1 MAANI
6 AGTSPLSESNLSR
19 PVACK
24 RCRGRRT
31 YCSKEQPIC
40 ASCREGNHECVYES
54 GRKIVVSESYLR
66 DLEAKLKS
74 YEANSA
80 TAAPQPS
87 SVSRKNDPELDVNP
101 LMDNFANLVIS
112 PSGKHHYLGSS
123 SSTILGRRFRDIV
136 GITNSGLD
144 LDQEYS
150 TYNHSALRLRRL
162 SVVDNVMLP
171 PAAFAKRL
179 YIAQHSYIGTIF
191 AFCTPDVFE
200 EQLQQA
206 YRGPPDIGD
215 REACLAYC
223 QTLLVLAFGQLY
235 SVNQWSGF
243 DGPPGF
249 DFFTQAL
256 QYLPDM
262 YEEGSVLFVGVLA
275 LIGYFLQNLNRR
287 DAAFLYVGTALR
299 MAISLALH
307 QEVPDPR
314 LDEASKE
321 QRRRIWWSVY
331 SLDRIL
337 CVKSG
342 NPLTID
348 DQDIAVKLPNRLSN
362 EPEYCPAV
370 CLRHYTQ
377 LSRILGRIMKT
388 IYRRTPKSGS
398 TLIASVSEIMTD
410 LSTWHRDLPNELRF
424 DPAKLN
430 VSRESVSTFL
440 HYHQCINLTARP
452 LLFHVVEKRL
462 HGNADDLSKDWKDGL
477 SATTIAV
484 IDMCVSA
491 AKDSVN
497 MMTLAA
503 TKDLVATYGYM
514 DGEHAFSAAIVLVM
528 VCVAFPATRSE
539 FMAMD
544 QALEL
549 LQGMA
554 ERGNTHI
561 AARHQLLSHLRS
573 LISLPS
579 VNIASTPPAASIPQ
593 QNTTF
598 VDVNQMLSYDAGN
611 VDFGLWEEGYTNP
624 DLDIDFQ
631 DLTQWTQAAQNTY
644 GVGSM

>member
-1 MAANI
+1 
-6 AGTSPLSESNLSR
+6 
-19 PVACK
+19 
-24 RCRGRRT
+24 
-31 YCSKEQPIC
+31 
-40 ASCREGNHECVYES
+40 
-54 GRKIVVSESYLR
+54 
-66 DLEAKLKS
+66 
-74 YEANSA
+74 
-80 TAAPQPS
+80 
-87 SVSRKNDPELDVNP
+87 
-101 LMDNFANLVIS
+101 
-112 PSGKHHYLGSS
+112 
-123 SSTILGRRFRDIV
+123 
-136 GITNSGLD
+136 
-144 LDQEYS
+144 
-150 TYNHSALRLRRL
+150 
-162 SVVDNVMLP
+162 MLP
-171 PAAFAKRL
+171 PVAFAKRL
-179 YIAQHSYIGTIF
+179 YLAQHSYIGTIF
-191 AFCTPDVFE
+191 AFCTPEVFE
-200 EQLQQA
+200 EQFQQA
-206 YRGPPDIGD
+206 YRGPPDVSD

-275 LIGYFLQNLNRR
+275 LIGYFMQNLNRR

-337 CVKSG
+337 CIKGG

-348 DQDIAVKLPNRLSN
+348 DQDIAVKLPSRLSN

-388 IYRRTPKSGS
+388 VYRKTPKSGS
-398 TLIASVSEIMTD
+398 TLMASVSEIMTS
-410 LSTWHRDLPNELRF
+410 LSTWHRDLPSELRF
-424 DPAKLN
+424 DPDKLH

-452 LLFHVVEKRL
+452 LLFHVVERRL
-462 HGNADDLSKDWKDGL
+462 QGSASELGRDWKEGL
-477 SATTIAV
+477 SPTTIAV
-484 IDMCVSA
+484 ISMCVSA
-491 AKDSVN
+491 AKDSVT

-503 TKDLVATYGYM
+503 KKNLVATYGYM

-528 VCVAFPATRSE
+528 VCVAFPASRSDI
-539 FMAMD
+539 ASMD

-549 LQGMA
+549 LRGMA
-554 ERGNTHI
+554 EKGNTYI
-561 AARHQLLSHLRS
+561 AARYQLLFDLRS
-573 LISLPS
+573 LISLPPS
-579 VNIASTPPAASIPQ
+579 NVASTSPTVAMSQ

-598 VDVNQMLSYDAGN
+598 VDVDQMLSYDVGD
-611 VDFGLWEEGYTNP
+611 VDLGLWEEGYMNP
-624 DLDIDFQ
+624 DYDIQF
-631 DLTQWTQAAQNTY
+631 DLTQLTQAAQNTY
-644 GVGSM
+644 GVGPM

>member
-1 MAANI
+1 MK
-6 AGTSPLSESNLSR
+6 TLSEQSAS
-19 PVACK
+19 PVPAQPQRAC
-24 RCRGRRT
+24 R
-31 YCSKEQPIC
+31 
-40 ASCREGNHECVYES
+40 N
-54 GRKIVVSESYLR
+54 
-66 DLEAKLKS
+66 
-74 YEANSA
+74 
-80 TAAPQPS
+80 
-87 SVSRKNDPELDVNP
+87 KNPELDVNP
-101 LMDNFANLVIS
+101 LMDNFANLVMS

-136 GITNSGLD
+136 GIKNPGLD

-162 SVVDNVMLP
+162 SLVDNVQLP
-171 PAAFAKRL
+171 PVAFAKRL
-179 YIAQHSYIGTIF
+179 YAAQHSYLGTIF
-191 AFCTPDVFE
+191 AFCTLEAFE

-206 YRGPPDIGD
+206 YRGPPDIAD

-275 LIGYFLQNLNRR
+275 LIGYFMQNLNRR

-348 DQDIAVKLPNRLSN
+348 DQDIDVSLPSRLGN

-377 LSRILGRIMKT
+377 LSRILGRIMTT
-388 IYRRTPKSGS
+388 IYRKTPKSGS
-398 TLIASVSEIMTD
+398 TLIASVSEIMTS
-410 LSTWHRDLPNELRF
+410 LSTWHRGLPAQLRF
-424 DPAKLN
+424 DPAKLD
-430 VSRESVSTFL
+430 VSRESVSTLL

-462 HGNADDLSKDWKDGL
+462 QGHANDLGKHWKADLSP
-477 SATTIAV
+477 TTVAV

-491 AKDSVN
+491 AKDSVA

-503 TKDLVATYGYM
+503 QKDLVATYGYM

-528 VCVAFPATRSE
+528 ICVAFPASRQDVT
-539 FMAMD
+539 AMD

-549 LQGMA
+549 LRGMA
-554 ERGNTHI
+554 DRGNTHI
-561 AARHQLLSHLRS
+561 GARYQLLSHLRS
-573 LISLPS
+573 LISPPPS
-579 VNIASTPPAASIPQ
+579 NAASVSVASVPQ
-593 QNTTF
+593 PNTSF
-598 VDVNQMLSYDAGN
+598 VDVSQVLSYDAGN

-624 DLDIDFQ
+624 DLDIDF

-644 GVGSM
+644 GTMQM

>member
-6 AGTSPLSESNLSR
+6 ASTSPVSESNLTR

-40 ASCREGNHECVYES
+40 ATCKEGNHQCIYET
-54 GRKIVVSESYLR
+54 GRKIAVSESYLR
-66 DLEAKLKS
+66 DLETRLKS
-74 YEANSA
+74 YEAVV
-80 TAAPQPS
+80 PQPPFITS
-87 SVSRKNDPELDVNP
+87 IGTGDDPELDVNP

-136 GITNSGLD
+136 GITNPGYD
-144 LDQEYS
+144 FDREYS

-162 SVVDNVMLP
+162 SIVDNVMLP

-179 YIAQHSYIGTIF
+179 YLAQHSYIGTIF
-191 AFCTPDVFE
+191 AFCTPEVFE

-206 YRGPPDIGD
+206 YRGPPDVGD

-275 LIGYFLQNLNRR
+275 LIGYFMQNLNRR

-337 CVKSG
+337 CIKGG

-388 IYRRTPKSGS
+388 VYRKTPKSGS
-398 TLIASVSEIMTD
+398 TLMASVSEIMTS

-424 DPAKLN
+424 DPNKLN

-462 HGNADDLSKDWKDGL
+462 HGNASDLGRDWKEGL
-477 SATTIAV
+477 SSTTIAV
-484 IDMCVSA
+484 ILMCVSA
-491 AKDSVN
+491 AKDSVT

-503 TKDLVATYGYM
+503 KKNLVATYGYM

-528 VCVAFPATRSE
+528 VCVAFPASKSDI
-539 FMAMD
+539 ASMD
-544 QALEL
+544 QSLEL
-549 LQGMA
+549 LRGMA
-554 ERGNTHI
+554 EKGNTYI
-561 AARHQLLSHLRS
+561 AARHQLLFDLRS

-579 VNIASTPPAASIPQ
+579 TNIASTPPAVATSQ
-593 QNTTF
+593 QTMTF
-598 VDVNQMLSYDAGN
+598 VEVDPMLSYDVGD
-611 VDFGLWEEGYTNP
+611 VDLGLWEEGYMNP
-624 DLDIDFQ
+624 DYDIQF
-631 DLTQWTQAAQNTY
+631 DLTQLTQAAQNTF
-644 GVGSM
+644 GAGPI

>member
-1 MAANI
+1 
-6 AGTSPLSESNLSR
+6 
-19 PVACK
+19 
-24 RCRGRRT
+24 
-31 YCSKEQPIC
+31 
-40 ASCREGNHECVYES
+40 
-54 GRKIVVSESYLR
+54 
-66 DLEAKLKS
+66 
-74 YEANSA
+74 
-80 TAAPQPS
+80 
-87 SVSRKNDPELDVNP
+87 
-101 LMDNFANLVIS
+101 MDNFANLVIS

-136 GITNSGLD
+136 GITNPGYD
-144 LDQEYS
+144 LDREYS

-162 SVVDNVMLP
+162 SIVDNVMLP
-171 PAAFAKRL
+171 PASFAKRL
-179 YIAQHSYIGTIF
+179 YFAQHSYIGTIF
-191 AFCTPDVFE
+191 AFCTPEVFE

-206 YRGPPDIGD
+206 YKGPPDVSD

-275 LIGYFLQNLNRR
+275 LIGYFMQNLNRR

-307 QEVPDPR
+307 QEVLDPR
-314 LDEASKE
+314 LDETSKE

-337 CVKSG
+337 CIKGG

-348 DQDIAVKLPNRLSN
+348 DQDIAVKLPSRLDK

-377 LSRILGRIMKT
+377 LSRILGRVMKT
-388 IYRRTPKSGS
+388 VYRKTPKSGS
-398 TLIASVSEIMTD
+398 TLMASVSEIMTS
-410 LSTWHRDLPNELRF
+410 LSTWHRDLPSELRF
-424 DPAKLN
+424 DPDKLH

-462 HGNADDLSKDWKDGL
+462 QGSASELGRDWKEGL
-477 SATTIAV
+477 SPTTIAV
-484 IDMCVSA
+484 ISMCVSA
-491 AKDSVN
+491 AKDSVT

-503 TKDLVATYGYM
+503 KKNLVATYGYM

-528 VCVAFPATRSE
+528 VCVAFPATRSDI
-539 FMAMD
+539 ASMD

-549 LQGMA
+549 LRGMA
-554 ERGNTHI
+554 EKGNTYI
-561 AARHQLLSHLRS
+561 AARHQLLFDLRS
-573 LISLPS
+573 LISLPPS
-579 VNIASTPPAASIPQ
+579 NIASTPPTVAMSQ

-598 VDVNQMLSYDAGN
+598 VDVDQMLSYDVGD
-611 VDFGLWEEGYTNP
+611 VDLGLWEEGYMNP
-624 DLDIDFQ
+624 DYDIQF
-631 DLTQWTQAAQNTY
+631 DLTQLTQAAQNTY
-644 GVGSM
+644 GVGPM

>member
-1 MAANI
+1 M
-6 AGTSPLSESNLSR
+6 LS
-19 PVACK
+19 
-24 RCRGRRT
+24 T
-31 YCSKEQPIC
+31 F
-40 ASCREGNHECVYES
+40 
-54 GRKIVVSESYLR
+54 YLR
-66 DLEAKLKS
+66 NLQAKLKS
-74 YEANSA
+74 YEAIHSA
-80 TAAPQPS
+80 TAHQPS
-87 SVSRKNDPELDVNP
+87 LASGNNDPELNVNP

-123 SSTILGRRFRDIV
+123 SSTILGRRFQDIV
-136 GITNSGLD
+136 GITNPGYD
-144 LDQEYS
+144 LDREYS

-162 SVVDNVMLP
+162 SIVDNVMLP

-191 AFCTPDVFE
+191 AFCTPEVFE

-206 YRGPPDIGD
+206 YKGPPD
-215 REACLAYC
+215 
-223 QTLLVLAFGQLY
+223 LY

-256 QYLPDM
+256 QYLPDIH
-262 YEEGSVLFVGVLA
+262 EEGSVLFVGVLA
-275 LIGYFLQNLNRR
+275 LIGYFMQNLNRR

-307 QEVPDPR
+307 QEVLDPR

-348 DQDIAVKLPNRLSN
+348 DQDIAVKLPSRLGN
-362 EPEYCPAV
+362 EPE
-370 CLRHYTQ
+370 
-377 LSRILGRIMKT
+377 K
-388 IYRRTPKSGS
+388 TPKSGS

-424 DPAKLN
+424 DPAKLS
-430 VSRESVSTFL
+430 VSRESVSTLL

-462 HGNADDLSKDWKDGL
+462 HGKADDLGKDWKDGL
-477 SATTIAV
+477 SPTTIAV
-484 IDMCVSA
+484 ICLCVSA
-491 AKDSVN
+491 AKDSVT
-497 MMTLAA
+497 MMTHAQ
-503 TKDLVATYGYM
+503 KMDLVATYGYM

-528 VCVAFPATRSE
+528 VCVAFPASRSE
-539 FMAMD
+539 ILAMD
-544 QALEL
+544 QSLEL
-549 LQGMA
+549 LRSMA
-554 ERGNTHI
+554 DRGNTHI

-573 LISLPS
+573 LISLS
-579 VNIASTPPAASIPQ
+579 AANATATPPAAPVPQ

-598 VDVNQMLSYDAGN
+598 VDVDQMLTYDAGD

-624 DLDIDFQ
+624 DLDIDFG

-644 GVGSM
+644 GVAPM

>member
-1 MAANI
+1 
-6 AGTSPLSESNLSR
+6 
-19 PVACK
+19 
-24 RCRGRRT
+24 
-31 YCSKEQPIC
+31 
-40 ASCREGNHECVYES
+40 
-54 GRKIVVSESYLR
+54 
-66 DLEAKLKS
+66 
-74 YEANSA
+74 
-80 TAAPQPS
+80 
-87 SVSRKNDPELDVNP
+87 
-101 LMDNFANLVIS
+101 MDNFANLVIS

-136 GITNSGLD
+136 GITNPGND
-144 LDQEYS
+144 LDREYP

-162 SVVDNVMLP
+162 SIVDNVMLP
-171 PAAFAKRL
+171 PASFAKRL
-179 YIAQHSYIGTIF
+179 YSAQHSYIGTIF
-191 AFCTPDVFE
+191 AFCTPEVFE

-206 YRGPPDIGD
+206 YRGPPDVSD

-275 LIGYFLQNLNRR
+275 LIGYFMQNLNRR

-307 QEVPDPR
+307 QEVQDPR
-314 LDEASKE
+314 LDETSKE

-337 CVKSG
+337 CIKGG

-348 DQDIAVKLPNRLSN
+348 DQDIAVKLPSRLSN

-388 IYRRTPKSGS
+388 VYRKTPKSGS
-398 TLIASVSEIMTD
+398 TLMASVSEIMTS
-410 LSTWHRDLPNELRF
+410 LSTWHRDLPSELRF
-424 DPAKLN
+424 DPDKLH

-452 LLFHVVEKRL
+452 LLFHVVERRL
-462 HGNADDLSKDWKDGL
+462 QGSASELGRDWKEGL
-477 SATTIAV
+477 SPTTIAV
-484 IDMCVSA
+484 ISMCVSA
-491 AKDSVN
+491 AKDSVT

-503 TKDLVATYGYM
+503 KKNLVATYGYM

-528 VCVAFPATRSE
+528 VCVAFPASRSDI
-539 FMAMD
+539 ASMD

-549 LQGMA
+549 LRGMA
-554 ERGNTHI
+554 EKGNTYI
-561 AARHQLLSHLRS
+561 AARYQLLFDLRS
-573 LISLPS
+573 LISLPPS
-579 VNIASTPPAASIPQ
+579 NVASTSPTVAMSQ

-598 VDVNQMLSYDAGN
+598 VDVDQMLSYDVGD
-611 VDFGLWEEGYTNP
+611 VDLGLWEEGYMNP
-624 DLDIDFQ
+624 DYDIQF
-631 DLTQWTQAAQNTY
+631 DLTQLTQAAQNTY
-644 GVGSM
+644 GVGPM

>member
-1 MAANI
+1 
-6 AGTSPLSESNLSR
+6 
-19 PVACK
+19 
-24 RCRGRRT
+24 
-31 YCSKEQPIC
+31 
-40 ASCREGNHECVYES
+40 
-54 GRKIVVSESYLR
+54 
-66 DLEAKLKS
+66 
-74 YEANSA
+74 
-80 TAAPQPS
+80 
-87 SVSRKNDPELDVNP
+87 
-101 LMDNFANLVIS
+101 MDNFANLVIS

-136 GITNSGLD
+136 GITNPGND
-144 LDQEYS
+144 LDREYP

-162 SVVDNVMLP
+162 SIVDNVMLP
-171 PAAFAKRL
+171 PASFAKRL
-179 YIAQHSYIGTIF
+179 YSAQHSYIGTIF
-191 AFCTPDVFE
+191 AFCTPEVFE

-206 YRGPPDIGD
+206 YRGPPDVSD

-275 LIGYFLQNLNRR
+275 LIGYFMQNLNRR

-307 QEVPDPR
+307 QEVQDPR
-314 LDEASKE
+314 LDETSKE

-337 CVKSG
+337 CIKGG

-348 DQDIAVKLPNRLSN
+348 DQDIAVKLPSRLNN

-388 IYRRTPKSGS
+388 VYRKTPKSGS
-398 TLIASVSEIMTD
+398 TLMVSVSEIMTS
-410 LSTWHRDLPNELRF
+410 LSTWHRDLPRELRF
-424 DPAKLN
+424 DPDKLN

-440 HYHQCINLTARP
+440 HYHQCINLAARP

-462 HGNADDLSKDWKDGL
+462 QGNASELGRDWKEGL
-477 SATTIAV
+477 SPTTIAV
-484 IDMCVSA
+484 ISMCVSA
-491 AKDSVN
+491 AKDSVT

-503 TKDLVATYGYM
+503 KKNLVATYGYM

-528 VCVAFPATRSE
+528 VCIAFPASRSDI
-539 FMAMD
+539 ASMD

-549 LQGMA
+549 LRGMA
-554 ERGNTHI
+554 EKGNTYI
-561 AARHQLLSHLRS
+561 AARYQLLFDLRS
-573 LISLPS
+573 LISLPPS
-579 VNIASTPPAASIPQ
+579 NIASTSPTVAMSQ

-598 VDVNQMLSYDAGN
+598 VEVDQMLSYDVGD
-611 VDFGLWEEGYTNP
+611 VDLGLWEEGYMNP
-624 DLDIDFQ
+624 DYDIQF
-631 DLTQWTQAAQNTY
+631 DLTQLTQAAQNTY
-644 GVGSM
+644 GVGPM

>member
-1 MAANI
+1 MSVC
-6 AGTSPLSESNLSR
+6 TSPVERS
-19 PVACK
+19 
-24 RCRGRRT
+24 
-31 YCSKEQPIC
+31 
-40 ASCREGNHECVYES
+40 H
-54 GRKIVVSESYLR
+54 YLR
-66 DLEAKLKS
+66 DLEGKLRA
-74 YEANSA
+74 YEASPPIP
-80 TAAPQPS
+80 TPQS
-87 SVSRKNDPELDVNP
+87 SSCIGKRTDSDLDVNP
-101 LMDNFANLVIS
+101 LMDNFANLVMS

-123 SSTILGRRFRDIV
+123 SSTVLGRRFNDIV
-136 GITNSGLD
+136 GITSPGFD
-144 LDQEYS
+144 LDREYS

-162 SVVDNVMLP
+162 SIVDNVQLP

-179 YIAQHSYIGTIF
+179 YMAQHSYIGTIF
-191 AFCTPDVFE
+191 AFCTPEMFE

-206 YRGPPDIGD
+206 YRGPPDVGD

-249 DFFTQAL
+249 DYFTQAL

-275 LIGYFLQNLNRR
+275 LIGYFMQNLSRR

-388 IYRRTPKSGS
+388 IYRKTPKSGS
-398 TLIASVSEIMTD
+398 TLIASVSEIMTS
-410 LSTWHRDLPNELRF
+410 LSTWHRDLPDQLRF

-462 HGNADDLSKDWKDGL
+462 QGTADDLGKDWKDGL
-477 SATTIAV
+477 SPTTIAV

-491 AKDSVN
+491 AKDSVT
-497 MMTLAA
+497 MMTFAA
-503 TKDLVATYGYM
+503 QKDLVATYGYM

-528 VCVAFPATRSE
+528 ICVAFPATRSE
-539 FMAMD
+539 ITAMD

-549 LQGMA
+549 LRGMA
-554 ERGNTHI
+554 DRGNTHI
-561 AARHQLLSHLRS
+561 AARCQLLSHLRS
-573 LISLPS
+573 MISHPS
-579 VNIASTPPAASIPQ
+579 TTIASTPPAAAIPQ

-598 VDVNQMLSYDAGN
+598 VDVDQMLSYEAGD

-624 DLDIDFQ
+624 DLDIDF

-644 GVGSM
+644 GVGPT

>member
-1 MAANI
+1 
-6 AGTSPLSESNLSR
+6 
-19 PVACK
+19 V
-24 RCRGRRT
+24 
-31 YCSKEQPIC
+31 
-40 ASCREGNHECVYES
+40 
-54 GRKIVVSESYLR
+54 
-66 DLEAKLKS
+66 
-74 YEANSA
+74 
-80 TAAPQPS
+80 APQAS
-87 SVSRKNDPELDVNP
+87 SISCVGRQDDPELDVNP

-136 GITNSGLD
+136 GITNPGND
-144 LDQEYS
+144 LDREYP

-162 SVVDNVMLP
+162 SIVDNVMLP
-171 PAAFAKRL
+171 PASFAKRL
-179 YIAQHSYIGTIF
+179 YSAQHSYIGTIF
-191 AFCTPDVFE
+191 AFCTPEVFE

-206 YRGPPDIGD
+206 YRGPPDVSD

-275 LIGYFLQNLNRR
+275 LIGYFMQNLNRR

-307 QEVPDPR
+307 QEVQDPR
-314 LDEASKE
+314 LDESSKE

-337 CVKSG
+337 CIKGG

-348 DQDIAVKLPNRLSN
+348 DQDIAVKLPSRLNN

-388 IYRRTPKSGS
+388 VYRKTPKSGS
-398 TLIASVSEIMTD
+398 TLMASVSEIMTS
-410 LSTWHRDLPNELRF
+410 LSAWHRDLPSELRF
-424 DPAKLN
+424 DADKLH

-462 HGNADDLSKDWKDGL
+462 QGSASELGRDWKEGL
-477 SATTIAV
+477 SPTTIAV
-484 IDMCVSA
+484 ISMCVSA
-491 AKDSVN
+491 AKDSVT

-503 TKDLVATYGYM
+503 KKNLVATYGYM

-528 VCVAFPATRSE
+528 VCVAFPATRLDIAS
-539 FMAMD
+539 MD

-549 LQGMA
+549 LRGMA
-554 ERGNTHI
+554 EKGNTYI
-561 AARHQLLSHLRS
+561 AARHQLLFDLRS
-573 LISLPS
+573 LISLPPS
-579 VNIASTPPAASIPQ
+579 NIASTPPTVAMSQ
-593 QNTTF
+593 QNATF
-598 VDVNQMLSYDAGN
+598 VDVDQMLSYDVGD
-611 VDFGLWEEGYTNP
+611 VDLGLWEEGYMNP
-624 DLDIDFQ
+624 DYDIQF
-631 DLTQWTQAAQNTY
+631 DLTQLTQAAQNTY
-644 GVGSM
+644 GVGPM